1 MMARQLPR
9 RTCEALAAC
18 EAVGLMFWADHP
30 RAGHAWAVDDHQ
42 RVHVVRIGRSAST
55 AQHVCQA
62 SFEAEPCAGYTE
74 LEEGADRDVD
84 RLNTR

>member
-9 RTCEALAAC
+9 RTREALAAC

-30 RAGHAWAVDDHQ
+30 WPRQVWAVDDHQ
-42 RVHVVRIGRSAST
+42 RVHVVRIGRDAST
-55 AQHVCQA
+55 VQHMCQA
-62 SFEAEPCAGYTE
+62 SSDEQSAGFIE
-74 LEEGADRDVD
+74 LEDEADRDVD